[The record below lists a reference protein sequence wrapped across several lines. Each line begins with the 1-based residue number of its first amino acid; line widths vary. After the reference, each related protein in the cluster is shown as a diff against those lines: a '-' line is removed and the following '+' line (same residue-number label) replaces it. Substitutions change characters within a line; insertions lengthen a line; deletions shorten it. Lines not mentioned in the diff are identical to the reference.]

1 MIVPNHRL
9 GGADLTMNRDEH
21 MAVDELL
28 LGYTDESVHAFIDNA
43 AAWLG
48 YGHRSVHHTVATV
61 EYIEEVKGKRA
72 GRIALLHLLVDNQVL
87 DRQCLQSQLERQI

>member
-1 MIVPNHRL
+1 
-9 GGADLTMNRDEH
+9 MNRDEH

-28 LGYTDESVHAFIDNA
+28 LGYTDESVHAFMDNA

-61 EYIEEVKGKRA
+61 EYIEEIKGKRA
-72 GRIALLHLLVDNQVL
+72 GRIALLHILIDNRVL
-87 DRQCLQSQLERQI
+87 DQDELQSSLSTKSD